1 MKKIISMFLAAM
13 MVLTLAACGDNGTPS
28 TNQTV
33 PTETQS
39 AGIDA
44 AAAEAEI
51 RYALSLLV
59 DRNYIAEEIAKGGQ
73 APAASFVSMDV
84 TDADGSY
91 FAGNAG
97 HSQDYAGYYDTSKEG
112 YEDNYAKAYTILSR
126 YYDVDENG
134 MLTNFPTLTYL
145 YGPGEGSRA
154 VGEFLH
160 TVFATVGIQLQLE
173 ELTGN
178 TLQDSAGGGH
188 YLVPHS
194 GWLID
199 DDDPIS
205 FLEMWTT
212 GSGGNAARLGEGDH
226 ASDAV
231 YDLDLTGYGY
241 DIQVEKGTW
250 AQTYDVLISTI
261 RTCTDRDTRYELMHL
276 AEDLLMSTGAV
287 MPLYFYSDLYLM
299 SNSVEGCFSTPVGC
313 KLFHRTTVNGS
324 GESISVCLGPEPDSL
339 DPALSETTDGAALIS
354 HLFAGLAKWDQDASG
369 RTVLVPDCAE
379 ELVEGVA
386 NSDGTVTYTYTL
398 KEGLKWSDGRK
409 LTAHDFAFAWKR
421 AASPEL
427 SARNGCLFDVIK
439 GASDLGAGSEG
450 GDLAV
455 KALND
460 RTLEVT
466 LTAPVPQWNAL
477 LACPAFFPVRE
488 DVVSN
493 EAWASSSAALVS
505 NGAYTITGWNHNALI
520 TMTKNENYHDAEN
533 VSMNHIRFF
542 LSDDRDLM
550 RTNFLAGTWQLI
562 DDVSADEL
570 ETLKTEFPG
579 EFTAVG
585 QSGTCYL
592 TWDVNEPLLPEA

>member
-1 MKKIISMFLAAM
+1 MKKFISILLAATL
-13 MVLTLAACGDNGTPS
+13 VLTMAACGDRGTPS
-28 TNQTV
+28 AIQTV

-39 AGIDA
+39 AGTDA

-59 DRNYIAEEIAKGGQ
+59 DRNYIVEEIAKGEQ
-73 APAASFVSMDV
+73 VPAASFVAVGV
-84 TDADGSY
+84 TDADGSP
-91 FAGNAG
+91 FPGNAG

-112 YEDNYAKAYTILSR
+112 YEDNYAKAYTILTR

-145 YGPGEGSRA
+145 YGPGEVSRA
-154 VGEFLH
+154 VGEFLQ
-160 TVFATVGIQLQLE
+160 TAFAAVGIQLQLE
-173 ELTGN
+173 EQTWN
-178 TLQDSAGGGH
+178 TVHDSPDGGH
-188 YLVPHS
+188 YLVAHS

-212 GSGGNAARLGEGDH
+212 GSSCNAARLGEGDQ
-226 ASDAV
+226 ASAAV
-231 YDLDLTGYGY
+231 YDLDLSQYGY
-241 DIQVEKGTW
+241 DIQVQGGTW

-287 MPLYFYSDLYLM
+287 MPLYFYTDLYLM
-299 SNSVEGCFSTPVGC
+299 DNSLEGCFSTPMGC
-313 KLFHRTTVNGS
+313 KLFYQTTVNGS
-324 GESISVCLGPEPDSL
+324 GDSISVCLGPEPDSL

-386 NSDGTVTYTYTL
+386 NSDGSVTYTYTL
-398 KEGLKWSDGRK
+398 KEGLKWSDGRD

-421 AASPEL
+421 ATSPEL
-427 SARNGCLFDVIK
+427 SASYGCLFDVIK
-439 GASDLGAGSEG
+439 GGSDLGTGTEG

-455 KALND
+455 RALDD

-477 LACPAFFPVRE
+477 LACPVFFPVRE

-493 EAWASSSAALVS
+493 DAWASNPAALVS

-520 TMTKNENYHDAEN
+520 TMTKNENYHGAEN
-533 VSMNHIRFF
+533 VSMNNIRFF
-542 LSDDRDLM
+542 LSDDRDQM
-550 RTNFLAGTWQLI
+550 RTDLLSGTWQLI
-562 DDVSADEL
+562 DEVSADEV
-570 ETLKTEFPG
+570 ETLKTEFPS
-579 EFTAVG
+579 EFTAAG

>member
-39 AGIDA
+39 AGINA

-73 APAASFVSMDV
+73 VPAASFVPMGV
-84 TDADGSY
+84 TDADGST
-91 FAGNAG
+91 F
-97 HSQDYAGYYDTSKEG
+97 HSNAGYYDTSKEG
-112 YEDNYAKAYTILSR
+112 YEDNYAKAYTILTR

-134 MLTNFPTLTYL
+134 LLTNFPILTYL
-145 YGPGEGSRA
+145 YGPEEGSRA
-154 VGEFLH
+154 VGEFLQ

-173 ELTGN
+173 EQNGDTFL
-178 TLQDSAGGGH
+178 DSTDGGH
-188 YLVPHS
+188 YLVAHS

-299 SNSVEGCFSTPVGC
+299 NNSVEGCFSTPMGC
-313 KLFHRTTVNGS
+313 KLFYQTTVNGS
-324 GESISVCLGPEPDSL
+324 GDSISVCLGPEPDSL

-354 HLFAGLAKWDQDASG
+354 HLFAGLAKWDQDESG
-369 RTVLVPDCAE
+369 RPVLVPDCAE

-386 NSDGTVTYTYTL
+386 NSDGSVTYTYTL

-409 LTAHDFAFAWKR
+409 LTAHDFAFAWNR

-439 GASDLGAGSEG
+439 GASDLGTGTEG

-455 KALND
+455 KALDD

-505 NGAYTITGWNHNALI
+505 NGTYTITGWNHNALI

-592 TWDVNEPLLPEA
+592 TWNINEPLLPEA